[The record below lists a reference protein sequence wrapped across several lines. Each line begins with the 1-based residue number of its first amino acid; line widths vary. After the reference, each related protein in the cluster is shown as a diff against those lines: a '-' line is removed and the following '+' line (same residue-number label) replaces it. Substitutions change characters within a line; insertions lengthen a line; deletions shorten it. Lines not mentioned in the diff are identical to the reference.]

1 MKIRAESLTAPET
14 VSCGLL
20 ILARIIA
27 REATSARLVRCGAE
41 RQVDSDFQLERSP
54 EMTVGI

>member
-27 REATSARLVRCGAE
+27 REATNVCLVRCGAE
-41 RQVDSDFQLERSP
+41 RQVNSDVQLERSA
-54 EMTVGI
+54 ERTV

>member
-1 MKIRAESLTAPET
+1 MNISAESLTVPET